1 VANVVTLVALPKE
14 VGSADLVVWASSD
27 PSLDG
32 VSIVPS
38 TGLIGH
44 AFRSGAI
51 ASTATDCE
59 PAIAARLRPRG
70 SRVLVAPIVTER
82 RTWGIVLVVQ
92 RRGSLFPEDDLQLVA
107 QLGRYTGTALDHASL
122 VLESRQRER
131 DEAARQVRET
141 EERMGV
147 LLGSVKDYALY
158 VLDERGAVVTWHHGA
173 QHLFGNTRADVKGG
187 SAGALFD
194 LTDAEFQAY
203 LDQAADLGHVEF
215 ECQCLRHDRSRFTG
229 VTVLRP
235 LDSSMSD
242 RPGFAA
248 VTHDVTV
255 RRALEARLLQS
266 QKLEA
271 VGQLAGG
278 VAHDFNNLLA
288 IIVGNVDVL
297 KSRLPD
303 DPSLADDL
311 KEIVKAAENASGLTQ
326 QLLTFSRRQTKPA
339 APARLSQ
346 LLADQLAMLRLT
358 LGPKVEVVTDLS
370 ADLAP
375 ILAVQGQVESMMLNL
390 ALNARD
396 AMPDGGRLTI
406 RTSPLAVDAA
416 RGGLEPGSYAVL
428 EVTDTGIGMDA
439 ATRSRI
445 FEPFFTTKGL
455 GRGTGLGLATLYG
468 GMHQMGG
475 TVLVES
481 EPGRGTTFQLYFPV
495 MGPNAG

>member
-1 VANVVTLVALPKE
+1 
-14 VGSADLVVWASSD
+14 
-27 PSLDG
+27 
-32 VSIVPS
+32 
-38 TGLIGH
+38 
-44 AFRSGAI
+44 
-51 ASTATDCE
+51 
-59 PAIAARLRPRG
+59 
-70 SRVLVAPIVTER
+70 VLVAPIATER

-122 VLESRQRER
+122 VLDSRQRER

-173 QHLFGNTRADVKGG
+173 EHLFGNTRADVRGA

-194 LTDAEFQAY
+194 LSDADFQGY
-203 LDQAADLGHVEF
+203 LDQAAAQGHVEF
-215 ECQCLRHDRSRFTG
+215 ECQCLRHDRSRFSG

-235 LDSSMSD
+235 LDSSMSE

-297 KSRLPD
+297 KSRLPN
-303 DPSLADDL
+303 DPNLADDL

-326 QLLTFSRRQTKPA
+326 QLLTFSRRQTKPP
-339 APARLSQ
+339 APARLSH
-346 LLADQLAMLRLT
+346 LLANQLPMLRLT
-358 LGPKVEVVTDLS
+358 LGPRVEVLTDLS
-370 ADLAP
+370 ADLPP

-416 RGGLEPGSYAVL
+416 RAGLEPGSYAVL

-439 ATRSRI
+439 ATRSRV